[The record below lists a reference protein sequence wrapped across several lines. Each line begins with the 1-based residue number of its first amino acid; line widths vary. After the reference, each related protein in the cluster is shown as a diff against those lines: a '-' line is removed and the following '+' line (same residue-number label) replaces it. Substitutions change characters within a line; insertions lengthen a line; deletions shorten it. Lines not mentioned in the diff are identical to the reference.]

1 MTNVL
6 ETGAAPHKFHSR
18 NKDLGGI
25 VAASLTPL
33 EADGGIDIGRMKHHF
48 DWLFAQG
55 CSFVSPFGSTGEG
68 PSFSVAEK
76 RAALVALKEAGV
88 DMGRVIPAA
97 MSAAVD
103 DTVTSIETALELGC
117 RAILIVPPYY
127 YGSASQDG
135 IADFF
140 AACAG
145 RFGGNFPLDVVLY
158 HIPQMSKIAFGTALV
173 ADLVARFPGR
183 IAGIKD
189 STGNRDHTVML
200 AKSFPQLRIFTGDDR
215 VLPDLLEAGGAG
227 MIGGL
232 PNVVAPDLCA
242 FFADPKGANAAT
254 IMQRAALRIA
264 AVDDHGGISALKA
277 LKAETYADPAWNRH
291 KAPLRALDGEVYAQ
305 LRKAFVASGFEF

>member
-1 MTNVL
+1 M
-6 ETGAAPHKFHSR
+6 
-18 NKDLGGI
+18 
-25 VAASLTPL
+25 AASLTPL
-33 EADGGIDIGRMKHHF
+33 AEDGSVDIGRMKHHF

-76 RAALVALKEAGV
+76 HAALTALKLAGV

-103 DTVTSIETALELGC
+103 DTVTSIRTALTLGC

-127 YGSASQDG
+127 YGSASQAG

-140 AACAG
+140 AACAAP
-145 RFGGNFPLDVVLY
+145 FGGNFPLDVVLY
-158 HIPQMSKIAFGTALV
+158 HIPAMSKIGFDPELV
-173 ADLVARFPGR
+173 ADLVARFPNR

-189 STGNRDHTVML
+189 STGDRDHALML
-200 AKSFPQLRIFTGDDR
+200 ARTFPNLRIFTGDDR
-215 VLPDLLEAGGAG
+215 VLPHLLAAGGAG

-242 FFADPKGANAAT
+242 FFADPTGPRAQT
-254 IMQRAALRIA
+254 IMDQAALRIA
-264 AVDDHGGISALKA
+264 AVDDYGGISALRA
-277 LKAETYADPAWNRH
+277 LKAESYDDAAWAQP
-291 KAPLRALDGEVYAQ
+291 KAPLRALDGDSYAR
-305 LRKAFVASGFEF
+305 LRAAFVGSGFQF